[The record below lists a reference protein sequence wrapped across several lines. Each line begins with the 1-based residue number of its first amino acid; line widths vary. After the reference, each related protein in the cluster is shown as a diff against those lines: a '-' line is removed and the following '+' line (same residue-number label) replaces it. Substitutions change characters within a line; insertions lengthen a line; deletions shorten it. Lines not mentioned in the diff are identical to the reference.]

1 MKKRSGRPISQG
13 VELHKL
19 VALLEQLV
27 AIQLYAGG
35 ATQPEIADNMN
46 ISAGKV
52 NSLVK
57 GWKHRKAMQ
66 KNRKRAAL
74 TAEDKL
80 YKAVQALFILEA
92 RQLDMGNKEI
102 REILGVDRAN
112 VDAVAKAVNKA
123 LKKFKKPKR

>member
-1 MKKRSGRPISQG
+1 
-13 VELHKL
+13 
-19 VALLEQLV
+19 
-27 AIQLYAGG
+27 
-35 ATQPEIADNMN
+35 
-46 ISAGKV
+46 
-52 NSLVK
+52 
-57 GWKHRKAMQ
+57 MQ

>member
-1 MKKRSGRPISQG
+1 
-13 VELHKL
+13 
-19 VALLEQLV
+19 
-27 AIQLYAGG
+27 
-35 ATQPEIADNMN
+35 
-46 ISAGKV
+46 
-52 NSLVK
+52 
-57 GWKHRKAMQ
+57 MQ

-112 VDAVAKAVNKA
+112 VDAVAKAVKKA

>member
-13 VELHKL
+13 VELHRL

-57 GWKHRKAMQ
+57 G
-66 KNRKRAAL
+66 
-74 TAEDKL
+74 
-80 YKAVQALFILEA
+80 
-92 RQLDMGNKEI
+92 
-102 REILGVDRAN
+102 
-112 VDAVAKAVNKA
+112 
-123 LKKFKKPKR
+123 

>member
-1 MKKRSGRPISQG
+1 
-13 VELHKL
+13 
-19 VALLEQLV
+19 
-27 AIQLYAGG
+27 
-35 ATQPEIADNMN
+35 
-46 ISAGKV
+46 
-52 NSLVK
+52 
-57 GWKHRKAMQ
+57 MQ

-74 TAEDKL
+74 TAEDEL

>member
-1 MKKRSGRPISQG
+1 
-13 VELHKL
+13 
-19 VALLEQLV
+19 
-27 AIQLYAGG
+27 
-35 ATQPEIADNMN
+35 
-46 ISAGKV
+46 
-52 NSLVK
+52 
-57 GWKHRKAMQ
+57 MQ

-123 LKKFKKPKR
+123 LKKFKKPKK